1 MDVEKLEK
9 LNELKE
15 KGIIT
20 QEEFDIQ
27 KKIILNKDDDIIPNK
42 PTPMNADKSVWGYFV
57 ECLTKKYCS
66 FKGRARRKEFFG
78 YMLFRIIFGSLSGAV
93 LGGFL
98 GGILGYHM
106 GLEGGYIGGDI
117 AGYIVYLFFLLPDLG
132 VWVRRLHDAGYSA
145 WWITLPWLIIIP
157 VAAVGAIVE
166 YATAGMPATDIIK
179 VFKIIKTIIFVF
191 APFVSMLIPT
201 IFIFFKSEE
210 KENKYGPVPEGVLK

>member
-1 MDVEKLEK
+1 MDIEKLEK

-42 PTPMNADKSVWGYFV
+42 ATPINTDKSVWGYFV

-66 FKGRARRKEFFG
+66 FKGRARRKEYFG
-78 YMLFRIIFGSLSGAV
+78 YMLFRALIGIFIVA
-93 LGGFL
+93 FL
-98 GGILGYHM
+98 ENFSDGILGYHM
-106 GLEGGYIGGDI
+106 E
-117 AGYIVYLFFLLPDLG
+117 IVVLLVVLFFLLPDCG

-145 WWITLPWLIIIP
+145 WWITLPWLITIP

-201 IFIFFKSEE
+201 IFTFFKSEE